1 MTRGEQHRRHR
12 QDVLHPLG
20 PERFQAIAQDRLGKF
35 QVAVL
40 QGQRPHPLAQGPS
53 QLGKLGHRQAIATAV
68 AADQQAEAA
77 SGRFAQQGKGVGI
90 ARSRMHG
97 HMRLKRTLSLQNRPT
112 TVGRITCHSQPGAE
126 TADPGAA
133 AAQRDRGRLA
143 RPQSPFETA
152 VAY

>member
-1 MTRGEQHRRHR
+1 MTCSEQHRRHR
-12 QDVLHPLG
+12 QDVFHPLG

-68 AADQQAEAA
+68 AADQQAEAT

-97 HMRLKRTLSLQNRPT
+97 QMRLKRTLSLQNRPT
-112 TVGRITCHSQPGAE
+112 TVGRITGHYQPGA
-126 TADPGAA
+126 AAAHPDAA
-133 AAQRDRGRLA
+133 AAQRDSSS
-143 RPQSPFETA
+143 SPSQQPPSETG
-152 VAY
+152 VA